1 MTRRP
6 HSSRWLLLGLTWL
19 AFALRVAG
27 ITAQSL
33 WRDEVDALIFATR
46 PLSELLAMFRQPGQ
60 NGPLFFLALRPWLAA
75 AGWSEFALRLPS
87 ALAGA
92 LAVPI
97 FYMLMRR
104 LVHDRKPA
112 AIAALLMATAPYLIW
127 YGQEA
132 KMYAALTVLAPASLL
147 LTVEVSRRGGW
158 WRWLLLYV
166 ITSLCF
172 YTHLLAALIVPVQ
185 ALWLLILPSAPSRR
199 LRRWLAV
206 GLYLAALI
214 LPYLPLLRWQAPTW
228 LSLTYQT
235 GHPFVPLGDI
245 LLVLT
250 SAFSRGV
257 LPVEQPQSRCC
268 PICSPSWPAC
278 CYGHSMSGRQRQG
291 DRPGARDGAV
301 ADLAAAAAPG
311 GLRYLAGHAAV
322 HGPLP
327 DLGHARLPGTGRA
340 GGDRFGPDLAP
351 AGMGHAGRDPGP
363 QSVQRR
369 RAERAADQ
377 V

>member
-1 MTRRP
+1 MNRLMTRRL
-6 HSSRWLLLGLTWL
+6 HSSHWLLLGLTWL
-19 AFALRVAG
+19 AFTLRVAG

-46 PLSELLAMFRQPGQ
+46 PLSELLGMFHQTGQ

-75 AGWSEFALRLPS
+75 VGQSEFALRFPS

-97 FYMLMRR
+97 FYALMRR
-104 LVHDRKPA
+104 LVQDRKPA

-132 KMYAALTVLAPASLL
+132 KMYAALTVLVPASLL

-158 WRWLLLYV
+158 WRWALLYV

-185 ALWLLILPSAPSRR
+185 ALWLLILSTAPSRR

-228 LSLTYQT
+228 
-235 GHPFVPLGDI
+235 
-245 LLVLT
+245 
-250 SAFSRGV
+250 
-257 LPVEQPQSRCC
+257 
-268 PICSPSWPAC
+268 
-278 CYGHSMSGRQRQG
+278 
-291 DRPGARDGAV
+291 
-301 ADLAAAAAPG
+301 
-311 GLRYLAGHAAV
+311 
-322 HGPLP
+322 
-327 DLGHARLPGTGRA
+327 
-340 GGDRFGPDLAP
+340 
-351 AGMGHAGRDPGP
+351 
-363 QSVQRR
+363 
-369 RAERAADQ
+369 
-377 V
+377 